1 MEEVDIEKY
10 TQHEA
15 YKALTA
21 IEGHLENFSNA
32 PMFCTACLKKH
43 LAYLEILAE
52 ECSPAQCSLNPA
64 YKEIKDWAIKARNA
78 LDTLSETEVK
88 ELAIKSRGFRKKLE
102 TMNGSAKHKHLR

>member
-1 MEEVDIEKY
+1 MNEEIDIGKY

-52 ECSPAQCSLNPA
+52 ECSPAQCSLNPV
-64 YKEIKDWAIKARNA
+64 YKEIKDWAIKARDSLA
-78 LDTLSETEVK
+78 RLGEREVK
-88 ELAIKSRGFRKKLE
+88 ELAVKSRDFRKKLE
-102 TMNGSAKHKHLR
+102 MDESAKHLS